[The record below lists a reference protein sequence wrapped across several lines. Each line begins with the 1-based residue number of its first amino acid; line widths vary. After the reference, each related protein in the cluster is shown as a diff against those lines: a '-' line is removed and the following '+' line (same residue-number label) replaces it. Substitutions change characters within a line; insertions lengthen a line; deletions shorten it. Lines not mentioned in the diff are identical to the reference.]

1 MINWIKW
8 NRGKF
13 LVIILLSFS
22 LITIS
27 FFVNKVILSN
37 KELTGLGRSLA
48 IEKCLSVKCVTDV
61 INASPES
68 DYIEVL
74 NEVKNINTIIANQP
88 AEIAA
93 AGGLCKVVGE
103 QIGYKVGS
111 SSKINTID
119 EYIKLINLDP
129 SKSLDVNRFMC
140 QSSFARGLT
149 KQLATSNNLDS
160 VTNSL
165 SKICPKVNKV
175 GGEFSYS
182 FDFKNIFCG
191 YMVIGSL
198 VSNTYIE
205 NGLSNWVDI
214 VGICNKTSDGLQ
226 QVCLKGALTNII
238 LSNGSM
244 KLGSNDCA
252 DFIEVEYCSV
262 LRAEAATLLLENE
275 FLSASYSE
283 EEFVNKVCEGEKI
296 ICIQGIYNAAF
307 SIGEGPLACAQSF
320 TDVDGCLKTGF
331 TKITLEFLNFNTLRG
346 DELVDTVCLE
356 PFREICKP
364 VVDNILNYRYKTG
377 LI

>member
-1 MINWIKW
+1 
-8 NRGKF
+8 
-13 LVIILLSFS
+13 
-22 LITIS
+22 
-27 FFVNKVILSN
+27 
-37 KELTGLGRSLA
+37 
-48 IEKCLSVKCVTDV
+48 
-61 INASPES
+61 
-68 DYIEVL
+68 
-74 NEVKNINTIIANQP
+74 
-88 AEIAA
+88 
-93 AGGLCKVVGE
+93 
-103 QIGYKVGS
+103 
-111 SSKINTID
+111 
-119 EYIKLINLDP
+119 
-129 SKSLDVNRFMC
+129 MC